1 MIDPAVTARAKH
13 HLEKLP
19 GKGSIVA
26 MVVAPQPDLPKGVVV
41 ISVIQETRNH
51 GINGEATSVMR
62 LLEGS
67 EEDLVIAQCSNKTC
81 FFKLTRDNDWIPI
94 RRNAKIIL

>member
-1 MIDPAVTARAKH
+1 MIDPAITAKARG
-13 HLEKLP
+13 HLENLP

-26 MVVAPQPDLPKGVVV
+26 MCVAPQPDLPKGIVV
-41 ISVIQETRNH
+41 ISVIQETTSH
-51 GINGEATSVMR
+51 GSSGEATSIMR
-62 LLEGS
+62 LLEGT

-81 FFKLTRDNDWIPI
+81 FFKLTKDNDWVPI